1 MYIIYMRVKE
11 LFEELLAI
19 LEVMRHHILKVE
31 RENKKLR
38 NDIKRLQED
47 INSIIENHKSLN

>member
-1 MYIIYMRVKE
+1 MNLKK
-11 LFEELLAI
+11 LFDELLAI
-19 LEVMRHHILKVE
+19 LEVMRHHILRIE

-47 INSIIENHKSLN
+47 ITNIVENHKP

>member
-1 MYIIYMRVKE
+1 MNLKK
-11 LFEELLAI
+11 LFDELLAI
-19 LEVMRHHILKVE
+19 LEVMRHHILRIE

-47 INSIIENHKSLN
+47 ITNIVETNKV

>member
-1 MYIIYMRVKE
+1 MNLKK
-11 LFEELLAI
+11 LFDELLAI
-19 LEVMRHHILKVE
+19 LEVMRHHILRIE

-47 INSIIENHKSLN
+47 ITNIVKTNKV

>member
-1 MYIIYMRVKE
+1 MNLKK

-19 LEVMRHHILKVE
+19 LEVMRHHILRIE

-47 INSIIENHKSLN
+47 ITNIVETNKV

>member
-1 MYIIYMRVKE
+1 MNLKK

-19 LEVMRHHILKVE
+19 LEVMRHHILRIE

-47 INSIIENHKSLN
+47 ITNIVKTNKV

>member
-1 MYIIYMRVKE
+1 MRVRE

-19 LEVMRHHILKVE
+19 LEVMKHHILKVE

-38 NDIKRLQED
+38 NDIKKLQED
-47 INSIIENHKSLN
+47 INSIIENYKQST